1 MWRIR
6 FQSEDIHHSVA
17 GLIWRLS
24 RLSTVKR
31 KASTSKKFKST
42 LFVDMGLGILRGGIL
57 EVLLSV
63 VNGKY
68 QYGNSSVQLAR
79 TVVLLFN
86 SRRRSLLPSNMVV
99 LLQFPSSTLSFLT
112 CMIAVEEHI
121 SKSTQGEELLIL
133 NSFSFLIKPLL
144 LNN

>member
-1 MWRIR
+1 M
-6 FQSEDIHHSVA
+6 
-17 GLIWRLS
+17 
-24 RLSTVKR
+24 
-31 KASTSKKFKST
+31 
-42 LFVDMGLGILRGGIL
+42 GILRAGIL

-68 QYGNSSVQLAR
+68 QYGNPSVQLAR
-79 TVVLLFN
+79 TVVLLFT

-99 LLQFPSSTLSFLT
+99 LLLQFPSSTLSFLT

-133 NSFSFLIKPLL
+133 CFKAIAA
-144 LNN
+144 

>member
-133 NSFSFLIKPLL
+133 NSFSFLKPLL

>member
-1 MWRIR
+1 M
-6 FQSEDIHHSVA
+6 
-17 GLIWRLS
+17 
-24 RLSTVKR
+24 
-31 KASTSKKFKST
+31 
-42 LFVDMGLGILRGGIL
+42 
-57 EVLLSV
+57 LLSV

-99 LLQFPSSTLSFLT
+99 LLLQFPSSTLSFLT

>member
-1 MWRIR
+1 
-6 FQSEDIHHSVA
+6 
-17 GLIWRLS
+17 
-24 RLSTVKR
+24 
-31 KASTSKKFKST
+31 
-42 LFVDMGLGILRGGIL
+42 MGLGILRAGIL

-99 LLQFPSSTLSFLT
+99 LLLQFPSSTLSFLT

-121 SKSTQGEELLIL
+121 SKPTQGEELLIL
-133 NSFSFLIKPLL
+133 FFKTIAA
-144 LNN
+144 